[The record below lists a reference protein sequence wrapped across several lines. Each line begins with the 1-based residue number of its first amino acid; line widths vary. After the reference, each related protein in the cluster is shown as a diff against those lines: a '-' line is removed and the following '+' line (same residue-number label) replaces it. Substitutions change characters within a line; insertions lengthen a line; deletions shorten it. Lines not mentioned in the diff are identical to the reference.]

1 MEQQPERTYIAID
14 LKSFYASV
22 ECVERGL
29 DPLATNLVV
38 ADVSR
43 TEKTICLAVSP
54 SLKAYGLKGRS
65 RLFEVIQK
73 VKQINQE
80 RKRKCPYPDFL
91 GKSVDDDILRNSNE
105 LAIDYIIATP
115 RMHRYISVSS
125 DIYAIYLK
133 YVAKEDIH
141 VYSIDEAFLD
151 VTDYLK
157 NINLDAHELCRNI
170 IRDIYQRTG
179 ISATGGIGSN
189 MYLAKVAMDIIAKH
203 VKADKD
209 GVRIAELDEL
219 SYQKKLWSHK
229 PLSDFWRVGKG
240 YETRLERM
248 GLYTMGDIA
257 RCSLGKE
264 EDYYN
269 EDLLFDEFGVNAE
282 LLIDHAWG
290 YEPTTIKDIHDY
302 HPKESSLS
310 IGQVIHCPYDYTK
323 TKTLIIEMAE
333 EISLK
338 LVEKNLLCDSISLFL
353 IYDVSNLKED
363 SFHGKIKKDYIG
375 RDMPKPDSGNQG
387 FPYTSSTRELRK
399 QFLSLYDRICNRSLL
414 IRKIN
419 LAVHHL
425 KSKEEVCQENKEK
438 NIQLSLFENED
449 IKKKEEE
456 EIKRREEDKE
466 IQVQKALLS
475 IKKRFGKNAVL
486 KVEDLLEEATTKE
499 RNDQIGGHKA

>member
-1 MEQQPERTYIAID
+1 MKKRTYLCID

-22 ECVERGL
+22 ECVERHL
-29 DPLATNLVV
+29 DPLKTNLVV
-38 ADVSR
+38 ADLSR

-80 RKRKCPYPDFL
+80 RKKRCPYPDFL
-91 GKSVDDDILRNSNE
+91 GKSVDDSILRNNNE
-105 LAIDYIIATP
+105 LALDYITATP
-115 RMHRYISVSS
+115 RMHRYIEVSS

-157 NINLDAHELCRNI
+157 NVNLNAHELCRNI
-170 IRDIYQRTG
+170 IREIYQKTG

-203 VKADKD
+203 VKADQD
-209 GVRIAELDEL
+209 GVRIAKLDEL
-219 SYQKKLWSHK
+219 SYQKQLWSHT
-229 PLSDFWRVGKG
+229 PLTDFWRVGKG
-240 YETRLERM
+240 YEKRLERL

-302 HPKESSLS
+302 HPKENSLS
-310 IGQVIHCPYDYTK
+310 LGQVIHCPYDYAK
-323 TKTLIIEMAE
+323 TRTLIIEMAE
-333 EISLK
+333 ELSLK
-338 LVEKNLLCDSISLFL
+338 LVDKNLLCDSASLFL

-363 SFHGKIKKDYIG
+363 NFHGTIKKDYMG
-375 RDMPKPDSGNQG
+375 RDMPKPDSGSLS
-387 FPYTSSTRELRK
+387 FAYTSSTKKLRK
-399 QFLSLYDRICNRSLL
+399 QFLSLYDRICDRSLL

-419 LAVHHL
+419 LSAHHL
-425 KSKEEVCQENKEK
+425 KTKEEVYLENKEK
-438 NIQLSLFENED
+438 NVQLSLFENED
-449 IKKKEEE
+449 NKKKEEE
-456 EIKRREEDKE
+456 EKKKEEDKE
-466 IQVQKALLS
+466 TQVQKTLLS

-486 KVEDLLEEATTKE
+486 KVEDLLDEATTKN